1 MMKIL
6 DIVEKIMSI
15 AAATL
20 AFKIYLDDRRKNKK
34 ATSKKEAS
42 QIIAKEAR
50 PSGRASK

>member
-34 ATSKKEAS
+34 RRPRKKRR
-42 QIIAKEAR
+42 K
-50 PSGRASK
+50 